1 MPPSSMGPPQ
11 PGMPPMGGPPQPGM
25 GPPSSMGGMPP
36 RPGMGGPPQPG
47 MMPPNSMGYP
57 PQPGM
62 GGMPPQPGMG
72 GMPPQPGM
80 GGPGMGGPGM
90 GGPGYPGG
98 MQQGQ
103 QRQGLNP
110 DNMPNPIQVM
120 KEDRTS
126 HGGAEFCTNEK
137 GKVPPLVTT
146 PFLTRDQGNA
156 GPRLIRS
163 TMYSVPDSP
172 DMKKQTAVPLGLVMS
187 PMAPPLAGGPW

>member
-1 MPPSSMGPPQ
+1 
-11 PGMPPMGGPPQPGM
+11 
-25 GPPSSMGGMPP
+25 
-36 RPGMGGPPQPG
+36 
-47 MMPPNSMGYP
+47 MMPPNSMGY
-57 PQPGM
+57 
-62 GGMPPQPGMG
+62 PPQPGMG

-120 KEDRTS
+120 KEDRAA
-126 HGGAEFCTNEK
+126 HQGQEFCTNEK

-146 PFLTRDQGNA
+146 RFLTRDQGNT
-156 GPRLIRS
+156 GPRLMRS
-163 TMYSVPDSP
+163 TMYSVPDNP
-172 DMKKQTAVPLGLVMS
+172 DMKKQIRSASG
-187 PMAPPLAGGPW
+187 